1 MKKIGITGG
10 SGFIGQ
16 QITSLL
22 LDKKYKIKSCDLSKP
37 NKIFFN
43 DKNFKF
49 KKINLFNK
57 KKLSNFFSD
66 VDCVIHLA
74 ASLGV
79 LNTEK
84 NPLDCLNI
92 NILGTKAVLDVVSE
106 NNIKR

>member
-49 KKINLFNK
+49 KKINLM
-57 KKLSNFFSD
+57 
-66 VDCVIHLA
+66 
-74 ASLGV
+74 
-79 LNTEK
+79 
-84 NPLDCLNI
+84 
-92 NILGTKAVLDVVSE
+92 
-106 NNIKR
+106 

>member
-37 NKIFFN
+37 NKIFN

-49 KKINLFNK
+49 KKSTYL
-57 KKLSNFFSD
+57 
-66 VDCVIHLA
+66 
-74 ASLGV
+74 
-79 LNTEK
+79 TRK
-84 NPLDCLNI
+84 N
-92 NILGTKAVLDVVSE
+92 
-106 NNIKR
+106 